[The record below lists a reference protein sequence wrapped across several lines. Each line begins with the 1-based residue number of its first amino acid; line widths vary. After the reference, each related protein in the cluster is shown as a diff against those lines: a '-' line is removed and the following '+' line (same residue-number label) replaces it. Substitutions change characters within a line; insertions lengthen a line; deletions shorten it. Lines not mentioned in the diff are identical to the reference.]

1 MHGARFT
8 VHRPLPA
15 SIVRLPHALRA
26 TTDKVPTMRVRR
38 PFLLPALAA
47 LLGMWLP
54 LVAAAEDVIP
64 PGRESFFVGLCQQPL
79 AGGCASDGI
88 SLQKDHA
95 ILTFRCPAP
104 LSVEL
109 YAPSANRTAALKT
122 AKFLL
127 VTAQPSRW
135 PTGALESLADR
146 LRASEAKR
154 P

>member
-1 MHGARFT
+1 
-8 VHRPLPA
+8 
-15 SIVRLPHALRA
+15 
-26 TTDKVPTMRVRR
+26 MRVRC

-64 PGRESFFVGLCQQPL
+64 PGRESFFVGLCRQPL
-79 AGGCASDGI
+79 AGGCTSDGI